1 MTSNVIPG
9 ALTWQVH
16 EMLLELS
23 IVAWGR
29 ERAGAAPALDGGAVP
44 PPASA
49 HEAAGEEHDAA
60 RVSDSF
66 SGSDSYSD
74 SYSDCYS
81 GCYPDLRGL
90 PTRAVFA
97 RGTVRLDDLLAALL
111 HRAAPDARPA
121 GIRARQAAVMSHVR
135 KAVAGERVQL
145 FVRRIWAHR
154 AQWGALLRKVLASPL
169 RSAAAR
175 APRAQPA
182 FARPSAAPP
191 NGPCPCRR

>member
-1 MTSNVIPG
+1 MTPG
-9 ALTWQVH
+9 VLTWQVH

-29 ERAGAAPALDGGAVP
+29 ERAAAAPALGGGAVAP
-44 PPASA
+44 PVSA

-60 RVSDSF
+60 LVSDSV
-66 SGSDSYSD
+66 SYSDSCSDSCSDSYSD
-74 SYSDCYS
+74 S
-81 GCYPDLRGL
+81 YPDLRGL

-97 RGTVRLDDLLAALL
+97 RGTVRLVDLLSALL

-121 GIRARQAAVMSHVR
+121 GIRARQAAVLAHVR

-145 FVRRIWAHR
+145 FVRRIRAHR
-154 AQWGALLRKVLASPL
+154 ARWGALLRKVPSPL

-175 APRAQPA
+175 APRTQPSPLP
-182 FARPSAAPP
+182 RGQAPRLRMAP
-191 NGPCPCRR
+191 T